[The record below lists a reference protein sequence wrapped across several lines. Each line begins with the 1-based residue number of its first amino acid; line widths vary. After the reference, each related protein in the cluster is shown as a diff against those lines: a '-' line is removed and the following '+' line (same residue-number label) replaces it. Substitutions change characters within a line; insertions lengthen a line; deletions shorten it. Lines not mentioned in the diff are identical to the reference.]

1 MYMSEGKNKKMN
13 VKQISERLNKENVKK
28 GFEYIRRNGVSR
40 FWTLAKA
47 KAFPAGKSYKEWY
60 EEHCPA
66 KEELMRQREV
76 EFSVQPLISIVV
88 PTYQTPIPF
97 LKDMIDSVRKQSY
110 EKWELCIADGSLNGD
125 ENDTKVIRVR
135 EELNR
140 YSMEDKRIKVVYLEE
155 NQGIAENTNQAL
167 ALATGE
173 YIGLFDH
180 DDMLTPDALYEIVK
194 AINDYDYDVLY
205 TDEDKIS
212 EDSHD
217 YKKPV
222 FKPDYS
228 PELLCANNYITHF
241 FVAKKSI
248 VDRLGG
254 FRKEYDGSQDYD
266 FIFRCVELAKKVG
279 HVSKVL
285 YHWRMHGGSVAGDPT
300 SKMYAYD
307 AGKKAIQSHYERVG
321 IQANVKHME
330 RLGLYHTE
338 YKMIKQPLISV
349 IVYGEDDEKKKRC
362 SEWFKRKDYSNLE
375 ILASAGINVEEINT
389 LAEKARGSYLFFV
402 SENLESVERD
412 ALQQMAG
419 VLQIQNVGAVSGKVI
434 GRKHTVEDVG
444 VVFRT
449 NGDLC
454 KANYGIGDC
463 DYGDMFRAKVMS
475 NYSILSLNCFMTHK
489 NTFEELGRFN
499 KHFSLS
505 FAAADY
511 CLKLRMHGK
520 RCVMQASTVWESKD
534 SMKTGI
540 INDEERERFYKE
552 WQEVLRMGDSYYN
565 SNYAKQGALYILE

>member
-60 EEHCPA
+60 EEHCPT

-212 EDSHD
+212 ENSHD

-248 VDRLGG
+248 VDRLEG

-321 IQANVKHME
+321 IQANVEHME

-349 IVYGEDDEKKKRC
+349 IIYGEDDEKKKRC

-375 ILASAGINVEEINT
+375 ILASAGINVEEINA

-520 RCVMQASTVWESKD
+520 RCVMQASVVWESKG

>member
-1 MYMSEGKNKKMN
+1 MSEGKNKKMN

-60 EEHCPA
+60 EEHCPT

-212 EDSHD
+212 EDSHN

-307 AGKKAIQSHYERVG
+307 AGKKAIQPHYERVG
-321 IQANVKHME
+321 IQANVEHME

-349 IVYGEDDEKKKRC
+349 IIYGEDDEKKKRC

-375 ILASAGINVEEINT
+375 ILASAGINVEEINA

>member
-1 MYMSEGKNKKMN
+1 MSEGKNKKMN

-60 EEHCPA
+60 EEHCPT

-499 KHFSLS
+499 KRFSLS

>member
-1 MYMSEGKNKKMN
+1 MYMSEGKNRKMN

-60 EEHCPA
+60 EEHCPT

-212 EDSHD
+212 ENSHD

-248 VDRLGG
+248 VDRLEG

-321 IQANVKHME
+321 IQANVEHME

-349 IVYGEDDEKKKRC
+349 IIYGEDDEKKKRC

-375 ILASAGINVEEINT
+375 ILASAGISVEEINA

-520 RCVMQASTVWESKD
+520 RCVMQASVVWESKG

>member
-1 MYMSEGKNKKMN
+1 MSEGKNKKMN

-60 EEHCPA
+60 EEHCPT

-285 YHWRMHGGSVAGDPT
+285 YHWRMHEGSVAGDPT

-321 IQANVKHME
+321 IQANVEHME

-375 ILASAGINVEEINT
+375 ILASAGINVEEINA

-520 RCVMQASTVWESKD
+520 RCVMQASTVWESKG
-534 SMKTGI
+534 SMRTGI

-552 WQEVLRMGDSYYN
+552 WQEILRMGDSYYN

>member
-1 MYMSEGKNKKMN
+1 MN

-60 EEHCPA
+60 EEHCPT

-321 IQANVKHME
+321 IQVNVKHME

-362 SEWFKRKDYSNLE
+362 SWFKRKDYSNLE
-375 ILASAGINVEEINT
+375 ILASAGINVEEINA

-434 GRKHTVEDVG
+434 GRKHTVEDAG

-520 RCVMQASTVWESKD
+520 RCVMQASTVWESKG
-534 SMKTGI
+534 SMRTGI

>member
-1 MYMSEGKNKKMN
+1 MSEGKNKKMN

-60 EEHCPA
+60 EEHCPT

-110 EKWELCIADGSLNGD
+110 EKWELCIADGSLNED

-140 YSMEDKRIKVVYLEE
+140 YSIEDKRIKVVYLEE

-321 IQANVKHME
+321 IQANVEHME

-349 IVYGEDDEKKKRC
+349 IIYGEDDEKKKRC
-362 SEWFKRKDYSNLE
+362 SERFKRKDYSSLE
-375 ILASAGINVEEINT
+375 ILTCAGINIEEINA

-419 VLQIQNVGAVSGKVI
+419 VLQIRNVGAVSGKVI
-434 GRKHTVEDVG
+434 GRKHTVEDAG
-444 VVFRT
+444 VVIRT

-499 KHFSLS
+499 EHFSLS

-520 RCVMQASTVWESKD
+520 RCVIQASVVWESKD
-534 SMKTGI
+534 VMKNGM

-552 WQEVLRMGDSYYN
+552 WQEVLRMGDPYYN

>member
-1 MYMSEGKNKKMN
+1 MSEGKNKKMN

-60 EEHCPA
+60 EEHCPT

-321 IQANVKHME
+321 IQANVEHME

-349 IVYGEDDEKKKRC
+349 IIYGEDDEKKKRC

-375 ILASAGINVEEINT
+375 ILASAGINVEEINA

-402 SENLESVERD
+402 SENLESVERE

-499 KHFSLS
+499 EHFSLS

-520 RCVMQASTVWESKD
+520 RCVMQASVVWESKD
-534 SMKTGI
+534 VMKNGM

-552 WQEVLRMGDSYYN
+552 WQEVLRMGDPYYN

>member
-1 MYMSEGKNKKMN
+1 MSEGKNKKMN

-47 KAFPAGKSYKEWY
+47 KDFPAGKSYKEWY
-60 EEHCPA
+60 EEHCPT

-212 EDSHD
+212 ENSHD

-248 VDRLGG
+248 VDRLEG

-321 IQANVKHME
+321 IQANVEHME

-349 IVYGEDDEKKKRC
+349 IIYGEDDEKKKRC

-375 ILASAGINVEEINT
+375 ILASAGISVEEINA

-520 RCVMQASTVWESKD
+520 RCVMQASVVWESKG

>member
-1 MYMSEGKNKKMN
+1 MSEGKNKKMN

-60 EEHCPA
+60 EEHCPT

-155 NQGIAENTNQAL
+155 NQGISENTNQAL

-375 ILASAGINVEEINT
+375 ILASAGINVEEINA

>member
-1 MYMSEGKNKKMN
+1 MSEGKNRKMN

-60 EEHCPA
+60 EEHCPT

-212 EDSHD
+212 ENSHD

-248 VDRLGG
+248 VDRLEG

-321 IQANVKHME
+321 IQANVEHME

-349 IVYGEDDEKKKRC
+349 IIYGEDDEKKKRC

-375 ILASAGINVEEINT
+375 ILASAGISVEEINA

-520 RCVMQASTVWESKD
+520 RCVMQASTVWESKG

>member
-1 MYMSEGKNKKMN
+1 MSEGKNKKMN

-60 EEHCPA
+60 EEHCPT

-212 EDSHD
+212 EDSHN

-248 VDRLGG
+248 VDWLGG

-321 IQANVKHME
+321 IQANVEHME

-338 YKMIKQPLISV
+338 YKMINQPLISV
-349 IVYGEDDEKKKRC
+349 IIYGEDDEKKKRC

-375 ILASAGINVEEINT
+375 ILASAGINVEEINA

>member
-28 GFEYIRRNGVSR
+28 GFEYIRKNGVSR
-40 FWTLAKA
+40 FWALAKA
-47 KAFPAGKSYKEWY
+47 KAFPAGKSYREWY
-60 EEHCPA
+60 EEHCPT

-88 PTYQTPIPF
+88 PTYRTPIPF

-125 ENDTKVIRVR
+125 KNDTKVIRVR

-194 AINDYDYDVLY
+194 AINDYGYDVLY

-321 IQANVKHME
+321 IQAHVEHME

-349 IVYGEDDEKKKRC
+349 IIYGEDDEKKKRC

-375 ILASAGINVEEINT
+375 ILASAGINVEEINA

-520 RCVMQASTVWESKD
+520 RCVMQASTVWESKG
-534 SMKTGI
+534 SMKTSI

>member
-1 MYMSEGKNKKMN
+1 MSEGKNKKMN

-60 EEHCPA
+60 EEHCPT

-321 IQANVKHME
+321 IQANVEHME

-349 IVYGEDDEKKKRC
+349 IIYGEDDEKKKRC

-375 ILASAGINVEEINT
+375 ILASAGINVEEINA

-505 FAAADY
+505 FSAADY

-520 RCVMQASTVWESKD
+520 RCVMQASTVWESKG
-534 SMKTGI
+534 SMKTGM
-540 INDEERERFYKE
+540 INDEERERFYEE

>member
-1 MYMSEGKNKKMN
+1 MSEGKNKKMN

-60 EEHCPA
+60 EEHCPT

-180 DDMLTPDALYEIVK
+180 DDMLTSDALYEIVK

-321 IQANVKHME
+321 IQANVEHME

-349 IVYGEDDEKKKRC
+349 IIYGEDDEKKKRC

-375 ILASAGINVEEINT
+375 ILASAGINVEEINA

-520 RCVMQASTVWESKD
+520 RCVMQASTVWESKG
-534 SMKTGI
+534 SMKTGM
-540 INDEERERFYKE
+540 INDEERERFYEE

>member
-1 MYMSEGKNKKMN
+1 MSEGKNKKMN

-60 EEHCPA
+60 EEHCPT

-212 EDSHD
+212 EDSHN

-321 IQANVKHME
+321 IQANVEHME

-349 IVYGEDDEKKKRC
+349 IIYGEDDEKKKRC

-375 ILASAGINVEEINT
+375 ILASAGINVEEINA

-434 GRKHTVEDVG
+434 GRKHTVEDAG

>member
-1 MYMSEGKNKKMN
+1 MSEGKNKKMN

-60 EEHCPA
+60 EEHCPT

-212 EDSHD
+212 ENSHD

-307 AGKKAIQSHYERVG
+307 AGKKAIQSHYDRVG
-321 IQANVKHME
+321 IQANVEHME

-349 IVYGEDDEKKKRC
+349 IIYGEDDEKKKRC

-375 ILASAGINVEEINT
+375 ILASAGINVEEINA

-520 RCVMQASTVWESKD
+520 RCVMQASTVWESKG
-534 SMKTGI
+534 SMKTGM
-540 INDEERERFYKE
+540 INDEERERFYEE

>member
-1 MYMSEGKNKKMN
+1 MYMSGGKNKKMN

-60 EEHCPA
+60 EEHCPT

-321 IQANVKHME
+321 IQANVEHME

-349 IVYGEDDEKKKRC
+349 IIYGEDDEKKKRC

-375 ILASAGINVEEINT
+375 ILASVGINVEEINA

-520 RCVMQASTVWESKD
+520 RCVMQASTVWESKG
-534 SMKTGI
+534 SMKTGM
-540 INDEERERFYKE
+540 INDEERERFYEE
-552 WQEVLRMGDSYYN
+552 WQEVIRMGDSYYN